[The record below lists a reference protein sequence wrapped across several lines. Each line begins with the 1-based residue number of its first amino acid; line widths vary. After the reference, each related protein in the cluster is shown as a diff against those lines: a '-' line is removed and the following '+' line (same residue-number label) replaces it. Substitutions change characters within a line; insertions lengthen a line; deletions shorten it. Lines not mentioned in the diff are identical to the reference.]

1 MLNLSMVLEN
11 SAKEYPGNKA
21 VIFNDICLN
30 YAQVN
35 GAANQFANVLRD
47 LGVQPGEKVALMIP
61 NIPYFPICYFG
72 ILKTGAIVVPLNVL
86 FKAPEI
92 EYHLEDSES
101 TILVVWEGFVEEALK
116 GFQVAETCRQILV
129 IQAPGGKAEYPEN
142 VQIYQKLMAQA
153 KPVSETH
160 PTMPD
165 DTAVILYTSG
175 TTGRP
180 KGAELTHFNMF
191 SNAVYAGRD
200 LLGVQPGDIALAVLP
215 LFHSFGQT
223 CVMNAGFGIG
233 AGITL
238 LPRFEP
244 DKALAILE
252 RDGVN
257 YFAGVPTMYWYLLNY
272 PEAHKF
278 NLEKIASNLRICAS
292 GGSAL
297 PVETMR
303 AFEAKFNVQILEG
316 YGLSETS
323 PVASFN
329 VRHRPRKPGSIGVPI
344 WGVEMK
350 IVDEN
355 DRDLPQGQAGEIVI
369 RGHNVMKGYYQRP
382 EATAEAIKNGWF
394 HSGDIGYM
402 DEDGYFF
409 IVDRKKD
416 MIIRGGFNIYP
427 REVEDVLMGHPAVSM
442 AAVLGVPHES
452 LGEEVKAFIVLK
464 AGQQASAEELIA
476 YSKERLAAYKYPR
489 TIEFRDQLP
498 LNATGK
504 ILKRELRKM

>member
-1 MLNLSMVLEN
+1 MLNLSTVLEN

-21 VIFNDICLN
+21 VIFNDIHLN

-35 GAANQFANVLRD
+35 GAANQFANVLREM
-47 LGVQPGEKVALMIP
+47 GVQPGEKVALMIP
-61 NIPYFPICYFG
+61 NIPYFPICYYG
-72 ILKTGAIVVPLNVL
+72 ILKTGAVVVPMNVL
-86 FKAPEI
+86 FKGPEV

-101 TILVVWEGFVEEALK
+101 VMLVVWEGFVEEALK
-116 GFQVAETCRQILV
+116 GFQVAETCHRIMV
-129 IQAPGGKAEYPEN
+129 IQAPGSQAAYPEE
-142 VQIYQKLMAQA
+142 VHIYQKLMTQS
-153 KPVSETH
+153 KPVTETH

-191 SNAVYAGRD
+191 SNAVYAARD
-200 LLGVQPGDIALAVLP
+200 LLGLQPGDIALAVLP

-223 CVMNAGFGIG
+223 CVMNACFGIG

-278 NLEKIASNLRICAS
+278 NLDKIASNLRICAS
-292 GGSAL
+292 GGSAM

-303 AFEAKFNVQILEG
+303 AFEEKFKVQILEG

-329 VRHRPRKPGSIGVPI
+329 VRSRPRKPGSIGVPI

-350 IVDEN
+350 IVDDN
-355 DRDLPQGQAGEIVI
+355 DHDLPQGESGEIVI
-369 RGHNVMKGYYQRP
+369 RGHNVMKGYYRRQ
-382 EATAEAIKNGWF
+382 EATAETIKNGWF

-402 DEDGYFF
+402 DEDSYFF

-427 REVEDVLMGHPAVSM
+427 REVEDVLMGHPAVSL
-442 AAVLGVPHES
+442 AAVLGVPHEG
-452 LGEEVKAFIVLK
+452 LGEEVKAFVVLK
-464 AGQQASAEELIA
+464 AGTQATAEELIA

-504 ILKRELRKM
+504 ILKRELRMI